1 MDGGRGWGWG
11 KGSGRRIVPL
21 LWDGGLSLA
30 LGDAGK
36 GIWAWGVDMCLS
48 KLWGLSG
55 SGEPDHQCWL
65 EMRIGDC
72 EENKEMSLK
81 MDFGGGE

>member
-1 MDGGRGWGWG
+1 MGQKSSGGGETSGDQRG
-11 KGSGRRIVPL
+11 
-21 LWDGGLSLA
+21 DGGLSLA